1 MWERGEIVGARGR
14 NVGSVKWKENL
25 EGGSRMDI
33 RKGGRMG
40 MADDESGREDWRE
53 REREID

>member
-1 MWERGEIVGARGR
+1 MWERGRIVGARGR

-25 EGGSRMDI
+25 EGGSRMDT

-40 MADDESGREDWRE
+40 MADDESGREKIGE